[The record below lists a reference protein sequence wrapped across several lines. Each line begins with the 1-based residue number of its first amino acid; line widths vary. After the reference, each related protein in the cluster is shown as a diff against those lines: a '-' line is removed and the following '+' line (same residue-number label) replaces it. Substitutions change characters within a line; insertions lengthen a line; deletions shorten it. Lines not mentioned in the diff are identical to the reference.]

1 MSFWQAIDL
10 MEREPDLIFVKEETY
25 DEHPI
30 GQQMRLTDNR
40 KSKFG
45 FKKKNLNHDNPKSL
59 CDLIVFIFILQLDF
73 LRRTA

>member
-1 MSFWQAIDL
+1 

-30 GQQMRLTDNR
+30 GQMRLTDNR

-45 FKKKNLNHDNPKSL
+45 LKKT
-59 CDLIVFIFILQLDF
+59 LIL
-73 LRRTA
+73 TYY